1 MKWFAY
7 VLVIAAMLAAFGYAL
22 CTYLDMPYY
31 FESVST
37 GRCSY
42 LQEPDGTILECSQY
56 DPNRKYIHMY
66 SEQIQPAFVRA
77 FLFVPYQSPP
87 ALQETL
93 QGFFVSTVYAH
104 SPVYLSD
111 TPRLNRLIPRA
122 SNKRRYDSV

>member
-42 LQEPDGTILECSQY
+42 LQEPDGSILECSQY

-66 SEQIQPAFVRA
+66 SEQLQPAFVA
-77 FLFVPYQSPP
+77 
-87 ALQETL
+87 
-93 QGFFVSTVYAH
+93 GFFVRAISIPARPAKFLAGLFCFYCTR
-104 SPVYLSD
+104 SQPYLFEQH
-111 TPRLNRLIPRA
+111 TPP
-122 SNKRRYDSV
+122 

>member
-1 MKWFAY
+1 MKWFTY

-42 LQEPDGTILECSQY
+42 LQEPDGSILECSQY

-66 SEQIQPAFVRA
+66 SE
-77 FLFVPYQSPP
+77 
-87 ALQETL
+87 
-93 QGFFVSTVYAH
+93 
-104 SPVYLSD
+104 
-111 TPRLNRLIPRA
+111 
-122 SNKRRYDSV
+122 